1 MIIRVEKPI
10 FTLNYYERKRT
21 MGVSLQGKTVIIT
34 GASSGIG
41 EATAYEFAK
50 HGARLVLVARRAERL
65 AEIAELCSKD
75 HGAEVQCIEADVR
88 NESKITSLLHENIGD
103 RSVDVLVN
111 NAGLSRGLDPV
122 QTGDSVNWEEMID
135 TNIKGLLWVTKALL
149 PSMIARGTGMIINIA
164 SVAGRQAYPNGN
176 VYCATKAA
184 VRMLSE
190 TMQFDINGTGVR
202 VTNIDPGLVETE
214 FSLVRFRGDEQRA
227 ANVYKGYTPLSAS
240 DVAETIIFC
249 ATRPPH
255 VSIHDM
261 LVMPT
266 AQASTQ
272 VVHKIMT

>member
-1 MIIRVEKPI
+1 M
-10 FTLNYYERKRT
+10 TLH
-21 MGVSLQGKTVIIT
+21 GKTVVIT

-65 AEIAELCSKD
+65 AEIAELCRKD
-75 HGAEVQCIEADVR
+75 HNVEVQCIEADVR
-88 NESKITSLLHENIGD
+88 NQAQIASLLHDNIGD
-103 RSVDVLVN
+103 NAVDVLVN

-122 QTGDSVNWEEMID
+122 QTGDSINWEEMID

-190 TMQFDINGTGVR
+190 TMQFDVNGTGVR

-227 ANVYKGYTPLSAS
+227 ATVYKGYTPLSAS
-240 DVAETIIFC
+240 DVAETIVFC
-249 ATRPPH
+249 ATRPAH

-272 VVHKIMT
+272 VVHKVMT

>member
-1 MIIRVEKPI
+1 MSV
-10 FTLNYYERKRT
+10 TLH
-21 MGVSLQGKTVIIT
+21 GKTVVIT

-65 AEIAELCSKD
+65 AEIAELCRKD
-75 HGAEVQCIEADVR
+75 HNVEVQCIEADVR
-88 NESKITSLLHENIGD
+88 NQAQIASLLHDNIGD
-103 RSVDVLVN
+103 NAVDVLVN

-122 QTGDSVNWEEMID
+122 QTGDSINWEEMID

-190 TMQFDINGTGVR
+190 TMQFDVNGTGVR

-227 ANVYKGYTPLSAS
+227 ATVYKGYTPLSAS
-240 DVAETIIFC
+240 DVAETIVFC
-249 ATRPPH
+249 ATRPAH

-272 VVHKIMT
+272 VVHKVMT

>member
-1 MIIRVEKPI
+1 MSVI
-10 FTLNYYERKRT
+10 LH
-21 MGVSLQGKTVIIT
+21 GKTVVIT

-65 AEIAELCSKD
+65 AEIAELCRKD
-75 HGAEVQCIEADVR
+75 YGVEVQCIEADVR
-88 NESKITSLLHENIGD
+88 NQGQITSLLHNNIGD
-103 RSVDVLVN
+103 NAVDVLVN

-122 QTGDSVNWEEMID
+122 QTGDSINWEEMID

-190 TMQFDINGTGVR
+190 TMQFDVNGTGVR

-227 ANVYKGYTPLSAS
+227 ATVYKGYTPLSAS
-240 DVAETIIFC
+240 DVAETIVFC
-249 ATRPPH
+249 ATRPAH

-272 VVHKIMT
+272 VVHKVMT

>member
-1 MIIRVEKPI
+1 MSVI
-10 FTLNYYERKRT
+10 LH
-21 MGVSLQGKTVIIT
+21 GKTVVIT

-65 AEIAELCSKD
+65 AEIAELCRKD
-75 HGAEVQCIEADVR
+75 HNVEVQCIEADVR
-88 NESKITSLLHENIGD
+88 NQAQITSLLHDNIGD
-103 RSVDVLVN
+103 NAVDVLVN

-122 QTGDSVNWEEMID
+122 QTGDSINWEEMID

-190 TMQFDINGTGVR
+190 TMQFDVNGTGVR

-227 ANVYKGYTPLSAS
+227 ATVYKGYTPLSAS
-240 DVAETIIFC
+240 DVAETIVFC
-249 ATRPPH
+249 ATRPAH

-272 VVHKIMT
+272 VVHKVMT

>member
-1 MIIRVEKPI
+1 MSVI
-10 FTLNYYERKRT
+10 LH
-21 MGVSLQGKTVIIT
+21 GKTVVIT

-65 AEIAELCSKD
+65 AEIAELCRKD
-75 HGAEVQCIEADVR
+75 HNVEVQCIEADVR
-88 NESKITSLLHENIGD
+88 NQAQITSLLHDNIGD
-103 RSVDVLVN
+103 NAVDVLVN

-122 QTGDSVNWEEMID
+122 QTGDSINWEEMID

-190 TMQFDINGTGVR
+190 TMQFDVNGTGVR

-227 ANVYKGYTPLSAS
+227 ATVYKGYTPLSAS
-240 DVAETIIFC
+240 DVAETIVFC
-249 ATRPPH
+249 ATRPAH
-255 VSIHDM
+255 VSIHDV

-272 VVHKIMT
+272 VVHKVMT

>member
-1 MIIRVEKPI
+1 M
-10 FTLNYYERKRT
+10 TLH
-21 MGVSLQGKTVIIT
+21 GKTVVIT

-65 AEIAELCSKD
+65 AEIAELCRKD
-75 HGAEVQCIEADVR
+75 HNVEVQCIEADVR
-88 NESKITSLLHENIGD
+88 NQAQITSLLHDNIGD
-103 RSVDVLVN
+103 NAVDVLVN

-122 QTGDSVNWEEMID
+122 QTGDSINWEEMID

-190 TMQFDINGTGVR
+190 TMQFDVNGTGVR

-227 ANVYKGYTPLSAS
+227 ATVYKGYTPLSAS
-240 DVAETIIFC
+240 DVAETIVFC
-249 ATRPPH
+249 ATRPAH
-255 VSIHDM
+255 VSIHDV

-272 VVHKIMT
+272 VVHKVMT

>member
-1 MIIRVEKPI
+1 MSV
-10 FTLNYYERKRT
+10 TLH
-21 MGVSLQGKTVIIT
+21 GKTVVIT

-65 AEIAELCSKD
+65 AEIAELCRKD
-75 HGAEVQCIEADVR
+75 YNVEVQCIEADVR
-88 NESKITSLLHENIGD
+88 NQAQITSLLHDNIGD
-103 RSVDVLVN
+103 NAVDVLVN

-122 QTGDSVNWEEMID
+122 QTGDSINWEEMID

-190 TMQFDINGTGVR
+190 TMQFDVNGTGVR

-227 ANVYKGYTPLSAS
+227 ATVYKGYTPLSAS
-240 DVAETIIFC
+240 DVAETIVFC
-249 ATRPPH
+249 ATRPVH

-272 VVHKIMT
+272 VVHKVMT

>member
-1 MIIRVEKPI
+1 MSVI
-10 FTLNYYERKRT
+10 LH
-21 MGVSLQGKTVIIT
+21 GKTVVIT

-65 AEIAELCSKD
+65 AEIAELCRKD
-75 HGAEVQCIEADVR
+75 HNVEVQCIEADVR
-88 NESKITSLLHENIGD
+88 NQVQITSLLHDNIGD
-103 RSVDVLVN
+103 NAVDVLVN

-122 QTGDSVNWEEMID
+122 QTGDSINWEEMID

-190 TMQFDINGTGVR
+190 TMQFDVNGTGVR

-227 ANVYKGYTPLSAS
+227 ATVYKGYTPLSAS
-240 DVAETIIFC
+240 DVAETIVFC
-249 ATRPPH
+249 ATRPAH

-272 VVHKIMT
+272 VVHKVMT

>member
-1 MIIRVEKPI
+1 MSVI
-10 FTLNYYERKRT
+10 LH
-21 MGVSLQGKTVIIT
+21 GKTVVIT

-65 AEIAELCSKD
+65 AEIAELCRKD
-75 HGAEVQCIEADVR
+75 YGAEVQCIEADVR
-88 NESKITSLLHENIGD
+88 NQAQITSLLHDNIGD
-103 RSVDVLVN
+103 NAVDVLVN

-190 TMQFDINGTGVR
+190 TMQFDVNGTGVR

-227 ANVYKGYTPLSAS
+227 ATVYKGYTPLSAS
-240 DVAETIIFC
+240 DVAETIVFC
-249 ATRPPH
+249 ATRPAH

-272 VVHKIMT
+272 VVHKVMT

>member
-1 MIIRVEKPI
+1 MA
-10 FTLNYYERKRT
+10 
-21 MGVSLQGKTVIIT
+21 VSLQNKTVVIT

-41 EATAYEFAK
+41 EACAYEFAR
-50 HGARLVLVARRAERL
+50 HGARLILLARRAERL
-65 AEIAELCSKD
+65 TDIGEICRRD
-75 HGAEVQCIEADVR
+75 FTTEVQCIEADVR
-88 NESKITSLLHENIGD
+88 NQEQVTALLHQTVGD
-103 RSVDVLVN
+103 NSVDILIN

-135 TNIKGLLWVTKALL
+135 TNIKGILWVTKALL
-149 PSMIARGTGMIINIA
+149 PGMIARGTGTIINIA

-190 TMQFDINGTGVR
+190 TMQFDVNGTGVR

-227 ANVYKGYTPLSAS
+227 SNVYKGYIPLSAC
-240 DVAETIIFC
+240 DVAEAIVFC

-272 VVHKIMT
+272 VVHKVLI

>member
-1 MIIRVEKPI
+1 MSVI
-10 FTLNYYERKRT
+10 LH
-21 MGVSLQGKTVIIT
+21 GKTVVIT

-50 HGARLVLVARRAERL
+50 HGARLLLVARRAERL
-65 AEIAELCSKD
+65 AEIAELCRKD
-75 HGAEVQCIEADVR
+75 HNVEVQCIEADVR
-88 NESKITSLLHENIGD
+88 NQGQITSLLHDNIGD
-103 RSVDVLVN
+103 NAVDVLVN

-122 QTGDSVNWEEMID
+122 QTGDSINWEEMID

-190 TMQFDINGTGVR
+190 TMQFDVNGTGVR

-227 ANVYKGYTPLSAS
+227 ATVYKGYTPLSAS
-240 DVAETIIFC
+240 DVAETIVFC
-249 ATRPPH
+249 ATRPAH

-272 VVHKIMT
+272 VVHKVMT

>member
-1 MIIRVEKPI
+1 V
-10 FTLNYYERKRT
+10 TLH
-21 MGVSLQGKTVIIT
+21 GKTVVIT

-65 AEIAELCSKD
+65 AEIAELCRKD
-75 HGAEVQCIEADVR
+75 HNVEVQCIEADVR
-88 NESKITSLLHENIGD
+88 NQAQITSLLHDNIGD
-103 RSVDVLVN
+103 NAVDVLVN

-122 QTGDSVNWEEMID
+122 QTGDSINWEEMID

-190 TMQFDINGTGVR
+190 TMQFDVNGTGVR

-227 ANVYKGYTPLSAS
+227 ATVYKGYTPLSAS
-240 DVAETIIFC
+240 DVAETIVFC
-249 ATRPPH
+249 ATRPAH
-255 VSIHDM
+255 VSIHDV

-272 VVHKIMT
+272 VVHKVMT

>member
-1 MIIRVEKPI
+1 M
-10 FTLNYYERKRT
+10 TLH
-21 MGVSLQGKTVIIT
+21 GKTVVIT

-65 AEIAELCSKD
+65 AEIAELCRKD
-75 HGAEVQCIEADVR
+75 YNVEVQCIEADVR
-88 NESKITSLLHENIGD
+88 NQAQITSLLHDNIGD
-103 RSVDVLVN
+103 NAVDVLVN

-122 QTGDSVNWEEMID
+122 QTGDSINWEEMID

-190 TMQFDINGTGVR
+190 TMQFDVNGTGVR

-227 ANVYKGYTPLSAS
+227 ATVYKGYTPLSAS
-240 DVAETIIFC
+240 DVAETIVFC
-249 ATRPPH
+249 ATRPVH

-272 VVHKIMT
+272 VVHKVMT

>member
-1 MIIRVEKPI
+1 MSVI
-10 FTLNYYERKRT
+10 LH
-21 MGVSLQGKTVIIT
+21 GKTVVIT

-65 AEIAELCSKD
+65 AEIAELCRKD
-75 HGAEVQCIEADVR
+75 YGAEVQCIEADVR
-88 NESKITSLLHENIGD
+88 NQAQITSLLHDNIGD
-103 RSVDVLVN
+103 NAVDVLVN

-190 TMQFDINGTGVR
+190 TMQFDVNGTGVR

-227 ANVYKGYTPLSAS
+227 ATVYKGYTPLSAS
-240 DVAETIIFC
+240 DVAETIVFC
-249 ATRPPH
+249 ATRPAH
-255 VSIHDM
+255 VSIHDV

-272 VVHKIMT
+272 VVHKVMT

>member
-1 MIIRVEKPI
+1 MSVI
-10 FTLNYYERKRT
+10 LH
-21 MGVSLQGKTVIIT
+21 GKTVVIT

-65 AEIAELCSKD
+65 AEIAELCRKD
-75 HGAEVQCIEADVR
+75 YGAEVQCIEADVR
-88 NESKITSLLHENIGD
+88 NQAQITSLLHDNIGD
-103 RSVDVLVN
+103 NAVDVLVN

-122 QTGDSVNWEEMID
+122 QTGDSINWEEMID

-164 SVAGRQAYPNGN
+164 SVAGR
-176 VYCATKAA
+176 AA

-190 TMQFDINGTGVR
+190 TMQFDVNGTGVR

-227 ANVYKGYTPLSAS
+227 ATVYKGYTPLSAS
-240 DVAETIIFC
+240 DVAETIVFC
-249 ATRPPH
+249 ATRPAH

-272 VVHKIMT
+272 VVHKVMT

>member
-1 MIIRVEKPI
+1 MSVI
-10 FTLNYYERKRT
+10 LH
-21 MGVSLQGKTVIIT
+21 GKTVVIT

-65 AEIAELCSKD
+65 AEIAELCRKD
-75 HGAEVQCIEADVR
+75 HNVEVQCIEADVR
-88 NESKITSLLHENIGD
+88 NQAQINSLLHDNIGD
-103 RSVDVLVN
+103 NAVDVLVN

-122 QTGDSVNWEEMID
+122 QTGDSINWEEMID

-190 TMQFDINGTGVR
+190 TMQFDVNGTGVR

-227 ANVYKGYTPLSAS
+227 ATVYKGYTPLSAS
-240 DVAETIIFC
+240 DVAETIVFC
-249 ATRPPH
+249 ATRPAH

-272 VVHKIMT
+272 VVHKVMT

>member
-1 MIIRVEKPI
+1 MSVI
-10 FTLNYYERKRT
+10 LH
-21 MGVSLQGKTVIIT
+21 GKTVVIT

-65 AEIAELCSKD
+65 AEIAELCRKD
-75 HGAEVQCIEADVR
+75 YGAEVQCIEADVR
-88 NESKITSLLHENIGD
+88 NQAQITSLLHDNIGD
-103 RSVDVLVN
+103 NAVDVLVN

-122 QTGDSVNWEEMID
+122 QTGDSINWEEMID

-190 TMQFDINGTGVR
+190 TMQFDVNGTGVR

-227 ANVYKGYTPLSAS
+227 ATVYKGYTPLSAS
-240 DVAETIIFC
+240 DVAETIVFC
-249 ATRPPH
+249 ATRPAH
-255 VSIHDM
+255 VSIHDV

-272 VVHKIMT
+272 VVHKVMT

>member
-1 MIIRVEKPI
+1 MSV
-10 FTLNYYERKRT
+10 TLH
-21 MGVSLQGKTVIIT
+21 GKTVVIT

-65 AEIAELCSKD
+65 AEIAELCRKD
-75 HGAEVQCIEADVR
+75 HNVEVQCIEADVR
-88 NESKITSLLHENIGD
+88 NQAQITSLLHDNIGD
-103 RSVDVLVN
+103 NAVDVLVN

-122 QTGDSVNWEEMID
+122 QTGDSINWEEMID

-190 TMQFDINGTGVR
+190 TMQFDVNGTGVR

-227 ANVYKGYTPLSAS
+227 ATVYKGYTPLSAS
-240 DVAETIIFC
+240 DVAETIVFC
-249 ATRPPH
+249 ATRPAH
-255 VSIHDM
+255 VSIHDV

-272 VVHKIMT
+272 VVHKVMT

>member
-1 MIIRVEKPI
+1 MSVI
-10 FTLNYYERKRT
+10 LH
-21 MGVSLQGKTVIIT
+21 GKTVVIT

-65 AEIAELCSKD
+65 AEIAELCRKD
-75 HGAEVQCIEADVR
+75 YGAEVQCIEADVR
-88 NESKITSLLHENIGD
+88 NQAQITSLLHDNIGD
-103 RSVDVLVN
+103 NAVDVLVN

-122 QTGDSVNWEEMID
+122 QTGDSINWEEMID

-190 TMQFDINGTGVR
+190 TMQFDVNGTGVR

-227 ANVYKGYTPLSAS
+227 ATVYKGYTPLSAS
-240 DVAETIIFC
+240 DVAETIVFC
-249 ATRPPH
+249 ATRPAH

-272 VVHKIMT
+272 VVHKVMT